1 MRSAGCIYFRLSHL
15 QTTSTMLTTATTPSP
30 SPSQISQLRPNLQST
45 RINELPASPLQGY
58 VQSYNWQ
65 SHTEVERRI
74 GSLSSLSQHRYQRSN
89 NCGECTK
96 PAGVS
101 KCTVGLPSE
110 SPGHSISS
118 FPGPKFR
125 CPRGFQMR
133 LANVGLTR
141 GKFVARVSV
150 SPGGYGAPLKYT
162 VRSLHAHVLRS
173 PGG

>member
-74 GSLSSLSQHRYQRSN
+74 RSLSSLSQHRFQRSN
-89 NCGECTK
+89 KLWRMHKTCRCFKMQGYRLRIRGTLFLRFLVRSS
-96 PAGVS
+96 GVHVAF
-101 KCTVGLPSE
+101 KCV
-110 SPGHSISS
+110 
-118 FPGPKFR
+118 
-125 CPRGFQMR
+125 

-141 GKFVARVSV
+141 GKHLWR
-150 SPGGYGAPLKYT
+150 G
-162 VRSLHAHVLRS
+162 
-173 PGG
+173 